1 MKLRLGTRG
10 SLLARTQSG
19 HMADRLR
26 ANGHHVE
33 LVIIETAGDRDRT
46 SAFADIGTFGIF
58 VREIERHL
66 VDGSVD
72 LAVHSFKDMPTR
84 GRPEELVIAAVPERR
99 DAADVL
105 LVRPG
110 ALDPG
115 GGVLGLAAGAR
126 VGTSSARRRAQ
137 LSALRPDLAL
147 GPLRGNVPTRVRKVR
162 EGAYDATLLAAA
174 GLERLSS
181 GPEAL
186 DLDGVVVRRLDPEV
200 FVPAP
205 AQGALALQVRA
216 DRRDVLEAVRALDDP
231 AVARA
236 LAAERTLLGL
246 VEGGCDLPFGAWAR
260 AEGGSLRLSAVLE
273 TDGALRRTE
282 RTGTEPEAVALAA
295 WTALTGTASA
305 AAAGR
310 EGGPA

>member
-1 MKLRLGTRG
+1 MRLRLGTRG

-19 HMADRLR
+19 HVADRLR
-26 ANGHHVE
+26 ANGHDVE

-66 VDGSVD
+66 VDGDVEF
-72 LAVHSFKDMPTR
+72 AVHSFKDMPTR
-84 GRPEELVIAAVPERR
+84 GRPDELIIAAVPERR

-105 LVRPG
+105 LARPD
-110 ALDPG
+110 ALDPADP
-115 GGVLGLAAGAR
+115 VLGLARGAR

-137 LSALRPDLAL
+137 LAALRPDLAL

-174 GLERLSS
+174 GLDRLST

-186 DLDGVVVRRLDPEV
+186 DLEGVVVRRLDPDR

-205 AQGALALQVRA
+205 AQGAIALQVRA
-216 DRRDVLEAVRALDDP
+216 DRAEVVAAVRALDDP
-231 AVARA
+231 AVTAA

-246 VEGGCDLPFGAWAR
+246 VEGGCDLPFGAHAH
-260 AEGGSLRLSAVLE
+260 AAGGTLRLVAVLE
-273 TDGALRRTE
+273 TDGVLRRTE
-282 RTGTEPEAVALAA
+282 QAGTSPEALARAA
-295 WTALTGTASA
+295 WAELTGARA
-305 AAAGR
+305 AAPAG
-310 EGGPA
+310 EGDGR